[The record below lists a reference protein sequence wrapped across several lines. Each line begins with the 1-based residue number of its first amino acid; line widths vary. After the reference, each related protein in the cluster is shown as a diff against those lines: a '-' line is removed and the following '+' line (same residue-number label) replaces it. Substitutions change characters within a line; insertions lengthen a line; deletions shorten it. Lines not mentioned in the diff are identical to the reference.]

1 MTIIKSTHSV
11 VLAAI
16 LVLVLT
22 GFGSLAAEAKQTSLD
37 ARMFQAFEEIDGRT
51 NAHEK
56 NVVKIRAR
64 LDRLAKEIADLRA
77 TLRNRPTEGSDE
89 DLRKQRRALHGRMI
103 ALSAEYVSQSHKL
116 VDSAAKVI
124 SENLSDLARIAEEVR
139 SSDDP
144 TGGAKKLQ
152 RRIRENVAAGRSM
165 RDALLKIRTWS
176 QLDPNLGRRFQS
188 LQRIT
193 MAIDRRISIDKRR
206 LGSQV
211 KDSTGAIRSRR
222 LEALDQTVDR
232 LGDMYAEVM
241 AEKDALRDLRDEV
254 TTSIQLGRLELTED
268 VVRRAIPNLGNVRA
282 PSTGT
287 DPLQEMASTVSELN
301 ETMAGEIGRH
311 ENPVAVNGSTRPKA
325 GLEIGDF
332 SNF

>member
-1 MTIIKSTHSV
+1 MTIIRNIHSA
-11 VLAAI
+11 VLVAI
-16 LVLVLT
+16 LILT

-56 NVVKIRAR
+56 DAVKIRAR

-77 TLRNRPTEGSDE
+77 TLTNPPTGGSDE
-89 DLRKQRRALHGRMI
+89 DVRKQRRALHGRMI

-116 VDSAAKVI
+116 VDSAATVI

-139 SSDDP
+139 NSDDP

-193 MAIDRRISIDKRR
+193 RAIDRRISIDKRR

-241 AEKDALRDLRDEV
+241 AEKEALKDLRDEV
-254 TTSIQLGRLELTED
+254 ATSIQLGRLELTED
-268 VVRRAIPNLGNVRA
+268 VVRRAIPNLSNVKA

-287 DPLQEMASTVSELN
+287 DPLQEMASAVSELN
-301 ETMAGEIGRH
+301 QTMAGEIQRIEG
-311 ENPVAVNGSTRPKA
+311 PAAVNGLSRSRSA
-325 GLEIGDF
+325 LDIGDF
-332 SNF
+332 NNF